1 MDRNREGNRSRCTH
15 APNALIFR
23 RNVIE
28 VKMKKLIV
36 ISALF
41 LIGVTAQFNFAQDKP
56 SDKETLIK
64 AAQILEAQ
72 PFNEKAKDFRTWA
85 MRYVIETDDVSITI
99 CSQMF
104 SAIMEK
110 KNKNADELLAQYSMA
125 MAAFKL
131 ANPAKANDENS
142 AQLAGMESM
151 LKAYENMVREKPK
164 TKFQALDDLVAR
176 RDKGELKKLVDDA
189 KCGEGATAPIK

>member
-1 MDRNREGNRSRCTH
+1 MEFRGRKKNFNLKKR
-15 APNALIFR
+15 LILAQTKFG
-23 RNVIE
+23 E
-28 VKMKKLIV
+28 VKMKKLAI
-36 ISALF
+36 IFALF
-41 LIGVTAQFNFAQDKP
+41 IVGLSTQTGFGQATKS

-72 PFNEKAKDFRTWA
+72 PFQDKAKDFRTWA

-104 SAIMEK
+104 SAVMDK
-110 KNKNADELLAQYSMA
+110 KNKYADELLAQYSIG

-131 ANPAKANDENS
+131 SNSDTAKDENS

-151 LKAYENMVREKPK
+151 LKAYENMLKEKPK
-164 TKFQALDDLVAR
+164 AKFQALDNLISMR
-176 RDKGELKKLVDDA
+176 NKGELKKFIEDA
-189 KCGEGATAPIK
+189 KCSEGKTAPIK